1 MSITRKYGG
10 TGLGLSLV
18 KQLVEA
24 HGGSITLTSKEGA
37 GTTFFITLNVG
48 GMHRTCCAEIVQP
61 RQADVQSRHSSSWHQ
76 LLLCQRP
83 TGRVCWPLSDSSVS
97 NPSGD
102 LDGISWVT
110 AELLRDLGPWQT
122 WGRGTQGKLLPA

>member
-48 GMHRTCCAEIVQP
+48 LVLLSLRASRS
-61 RQADVQSRHSSSWHQ
+61 RQAQ
-76 LLLCQRP
+76 
-83 TGRVCWPLSDSSVS
+83 
-97 NPSGD
+97 
-102 LDGISWVT
+102 
-110 AELLRDLGPWQT
+110 
-122 WGRGTQGKLLPA
+122 